1 MTILKDFIKLKRP
14 VYRLK
19 NFFYYYWKRIFS
31 KKSKNIFVQFWEIL
45 CLAYKIKYLPH
56 NYYKFNGYLEGVD
69 VDDMVDYMP
78 GVLFDDIKGATINDS
93 RYELMV
99 KDKYLFSRFLHL
111 NNLPCTEVL
120 GLYIPFVG
128 IVDVDYK
135 VVDPEVFLNNL
146 TSDFVIKPT
155 SESAQGEGVK
165 IFKYDEMINKTSFLS
180 YMQTNI
186 KSESLIE
193 KKIIQHEVLDKI
205 HTNSINTVR
214 VDTLI
219 KTNGDVIVGNSVL
232 KVGRNGRKVDNWS
245 GNEGG
250 IAIPIDLT
258 TGKLKEFGRDYFFNS
273 YSRHPNSGIC
283 FNEYVIP
290 YFNDILIL
298 VKKAALLFPKIRS
311 LGWDISVTTTGP
323 VIIEANHDY
332 GARLIQ
338 VAGPMFKNT
347 EFIAA
352 IKEYVYTF
360 EKGRRYRKYF
370 K

>member
-1 MTILKDFIKLKRP
+1 

-19 NFFYYYWKRIFS
+19 KFIYYYWKRIFS

-69 VDDMVDYMP
+69 IDDMVDYMP
-78 GVLFDDIKGATINDS
+78 GVLFDDIKEATINDS
-93 RYELMV
+93 RYELLV
-99 KDKYLFSRFLHL
+99 KDKYLFSRFLCL
-111 NNLPCTEVL
+111 NNLPCAKML
-120 GLYIPFVG
+120 GLYIPHIG
-128 IVDVDYK
+128 IVDAEYNKVDR
-135 VVDPEVFLNNL
+135 EVFFNNL
-146 TSDFVIKPT
+146 TSDFVIKPI
-155 SESAQGEGVK
+155 SESAQGEGVR
-165 IFKYDEMINKTSFLS
+165 IFKLDEITDRSLFLN
-180 YMQTNI
+180 YLKANI
-186 KSESLIE
+186 KNESLIE
-193 KKIIQHEVLDKI
+193 KKITQHEALNKI
-205 HTNSINTVR
+205 YADSINTAR

-219 KTNGDVIVGNSVL
+219 KTNGDVIIGNSVL
-232 KVGRNGRKVDNWS
+232 RVGRNGRKVDNWS

-283 FNEYVIP
+283 FKEYMIP